1 MPVNS
6 SNLESGLNLKTTK
19 AKGARSMAQV
29 VEHLPSK
36 SETLR
41 SIFSVLSKKKKKKK
55 KRKKERKK
63 INTD

>member
-55 KRKKERKK
+55 NERKKERK
-63 INTD
+63 